1 MAFEPGDRVRLR
13 NRPAHKEMS
22 IKLVCDGYIVC
33 ESWAGSG
40 IIVGSWPAEALEPVI
55 FAPLIIHWPPT
66 ARRQRD

>member
-1 MAFEPGDRVRLR
+1 
-13 NRPAHKEMS
+13 MS